1 VEESHTVIEGAPSHP
16 TAAITLARGTVL
28 AARYEITRL
37 LGRGGAGVV
46 MQARDRML
54 GEDIAV
60 KVLRPEHGGETRWI
74 DRLAREVKLA
84 RQIRHGNVCR
94 VFDFGQS
101 DGHSFLVMELATSG
115 SLRDELSRDEWPART
130 LDERLADARAVADG
144 LAAVHAAGI
153 LHRDVT
159 PQNVLRMA
167 DGRLV
172 VSDFGLATDADP
184 TASSIHGGTVAYM
197 APEIARG
204 ERASEASDV
213 WALGVIVHEIVFGRR
228 PSWRESRHGPTLAA
242 DDAALGPAERRVVEI
257 CQRCTQERGRQRP
270 AAAEVGALLSD
281 VAEIAGPFSPL
292 RRWRGL
298 LVLAVAAA
306 MVAALSM
313 RRTVRTPPVRP
324 AAASLEIA
332 LRGEA
337 ASWAATSRVVTTVDG
352 RVHALAALP
361 GGGRVRMTWG
371 DARLTEDV
379 DLETGTRVPAPAP
392 AALDRPGA
400 PALSPDG
407 ASIAVE
413 GYAPGGR
420 PSVFLGPSSPGARLV
435 PVTAAADPSLA
446 SQPRWLAS
454 GRAFVYDADVRNVG
468 VFSLDTNRA
477 TILPAFPARPSFTT
491 FKAAV
496 ADRVLVAGITD
507 GGESQIAVF
516 SWPSLEIVSR
526 FDLPAFAVEW
536 QSNDGD
542 RLLGIALEHGRGS
555 EILELDLAAR
565 AARRLGVVEN
575 QHLVALALAGDAL
588 VYASFHY
595 GGDVWVDD
603 GAGGH
608 VVTHNLSAKEIARG
622 GGHIL
627 ASAERGGDL
636 RIVELDDAGHE
647 LGVLTAGPR
656 DEAPSILPDGRA
668 WTYVRRA
675 GDGPG
680 FYRCRFGGACA
691 HLSEAIMQYAT
702 VSPDGAR
709 VAYLDPLP
717 QGIRARIVAL
727 GGGPV
732 RDVGDASSYCRPVWS
747 SSRTLW
753 ISRRAGGTPEWIE
766 LDVDAAPNAAS
777 NARPTGQALDAR
789 PTGRTMR
796 GARDCSDGLPDP
808 AGPTRDG
815 AKVVVDWRSELRVQP
830 TSR

>member
-1 VEESHTVIEGAPSHP
+1 VEESHTVIEGAPSQP
-16 TAAITLARGTVL
+16 TGAIPLARGTVL

-46 MQARDRML
+46 MQARDRVL
-54 GEDIAV
+54 AEEVAV
-60 KVLRPEHGGETRWI
+60 KVLRPEHGAEARWI

-115 SLRDELSRDEWPART
+115 SLREELARDEWPERT
-130 LDERLADARAVADG
+130 VDERLADARAVADG

-159 PQNVLRMA
+159 PQNVLRMG

-228 PSWRESRHGPTLAA
+228 PSWREGRHGSKLAA
-242 DDAALGPAERRVVEI
+242 DAAMLGAAERRVVEI

-270 AAAEVGALLSD
+270 TAAEVGELLSGAAALD
-281 VAEIAGPFSPL
+281 EPAAPL
-292 RRWRGL
+292 RRWRGGVVL
-298 LVLAVAAA
+298 LAAA
-306 MVAALSM
+306 AIVVALATQPFSRARLGG
-313 RRTVRTPPVRP
+313 
-324 AAASLEIA
+324 AAPSLEIA
-332 LRGEA
+332 LRGEP
-337 ASWAATSRVVTTVDG
+337 ASWAASARVVTTVEG
-352 RVHALAALP
+352 RVHALTALP

-371 DARLTEDV
+371 DAHLTEDV
-379 DLETGTRVPAPAP
+379 DLETGAHVPAAAP

-400 PALSPDG
+400 PALCPDG
-407 ASIAVE
+407 TLVAVE

-446 SQPRWLAS
+446 SQPRWLAG

-477 TILPAFPARPSFTT
+477 TILPTFPARPSFTT

-496 ADRVLVAGITD
+496 ADRVLVADITD
-507 GGESQIAVF
+507 GVESQIALF
-516 SWPSLEIVSR
+516 SWPAMAVVSR

-536 QSNDGD
+536 QSRDGN
-542 RLLGIALEHGRGS
+542 RLLGIAFEHGRGS
-555 EILELDLAAR
+555 EILELDAESR
-565 AARRLGVVEN
+565 VARRLGTIGD
-575 QHLVALALAGDAL
+575 QHLAALALAGDAL
-588 VYASFHY
+588 VFASFHY
-595 GGDVWVDD
+595 GGDIWVGDD
-603 GAGGH
+603 AGGRL
-608 VVTHNLSAKEIARG
+608 VTKNLHAKEMARG
-622 GGHIL
+622 GGRIL
-627 ASAERGGDL
+627 ASVERGGAF
-636 RIVELDDAGHE
+636 RIVELDDAGRE
-647 LGVLTAGPR
+647 RGVLSPGPR
-656 DEAPSILPDGRA
+656 DEAPSILPDGRV

-675 GDGPG
+675 GDAPG

-691 HLSEAIMQYAT
+691 RLSEAIMQYAT

-709 VAYLDPLP
+709 VAYVDPQP
-717 QGIRARIVAL
+717 QGCRARIVAL
-727 GGGPV
+727 AGGEA

-747 SSRTLW
+747 SPRTLW
-753 ISRRAGGTPEWIE
+753 VSRRGAGTPEWVE
-766 LDVDAAPNAAS
+766 LDVGS
-777 NARPTGQALDAR
+777 PTSPPMGATVV
-789 PTGRTMR
+789 PTGRTLR

-815 AKVVVDWRSELRVQP
+815 AKIAVDCRSELRVQP
-830 TSR
+830 IPR